1 MVDGW
6 YTVTGL
12 CGYQAP
18 FPQFCVAS
26 VAITAWLPCLATLR
40 CPRSTMGRKHKKV
53 TDREAEE
60 TLTRQ
65 LVESGKRDQLKEK
78 VNYKE
83 IVTNKTVWCL
93 Q

>member
-1 MVDGW
+1 MDLLGW

-12 CGYQAP
+12 WIP
-18 FPQFCVAS
+18 RSFLQFGVAS
-26 VAITAWLPCLATLR
+26 VATTAGLLCLATLR

-78 VNYKE
+78 VNYVD

>member
-1 MVDGW
+1 
-6 YTVTGL
+6 
-12 CGYQAP
+12 
-18 FPQFCVAS
+18 
-26 VAITAWLPCLATLR
+26 
-40 CPRSTMGRKHKKV
+40 MGRKHKKV